1 MEDTSNMSPK
11 QFHKYRMQ
19 KSYNMR
25 KTAMKS
31 KDVRKTL
38 DKWERQGFQI
48 ERFSNGKEHVA
59 KISSPSTG
67 MLLDIAYTV
76 GKDEFDDKETHV
88 WATTR

>member
-1 MEDTSNMSPK
+1 MFDTSNMTPK

-19 KSYNMR
+19 KSYSMA
-25 KTAMKS
+25 KTAKNS

-38 DKWERQGFQI
+38 DKWEKQGFTI
-48 ERFSNGKEHVA
+48 ERETIGNGHVA